1 MSADSPSEKNTANL
15 LGELETLKD
24 FLQAPRRYGDQGDM
38 ASEEADTDEI
48 PILFDI
54 AVEDEDDDVPLLIDQ
69 VDDIADK
76 PEDVQHTFTQLT
88 PDQLKA
94 SLQQT
99 GELLI
104 QEIID
109 SEMVRLESILRT
121 RLTEK
126 LHTLF
131 NRMDK

>member
-1 MSADSPSEKNTANL
+1 MSANSPSEKNTANL

-24 FLQAPRRYGDQGDM
+24 FLEAPRLHDDQDDM
-38 ASEEADTDEI
+38 ASEETGTDTI

-54 AVEDEDDDVPLLIDQ
+54 AVEDEEDDVPLLIDQ
-69 VDDIADK
+69 VDEIADK
-76 PEDVQHTFTQLT
+76 FEDFQQPVTQLT
-88 PDQLKA
+88 PDQLRV
-94 SLQQT
+94 SLQQA

-121 RLTEK
+121 HLTEK
-126 LHTLF
+126 LHVILNHT
-131 NRMDK
+131 DK